1 MSIHYILNSIITHKK
16 RIIAPAITGTVFLFL
31 ILYFIYPITYKSTV
45 TILPPEQKS
54 SPGLSSLLQGAS
66 FGDMLMSTGSA
77 NAQLYGEILKSRS
90 ACEYVVKKLDLY
102 EYLDRNNLQD
112 AAEKLKSEMDIDI
125 SKEGIIKLSYRTRTP
140 LFGFFSSSSDSIK
153 KLSAHICN
161 AYAEALD
168 SINKIKLTAKS
179 RKTRIYIGEQ
189 IDITKSKLDSVET
202 ELYTFQKKHK
212 AVSMTDQLKVSI
224 EAAAKLKGELI
235 ANEINLG
242 YLSQNLNTDNTI
254 LQSIR
259 KKNAELKEQLSKLE
273 SSNNDFMIAFKDA
286 PELGVQLAG
295 IYRESKILN
304 EVYLLLQQQF
314 YKEKVQENRDIPTV
328 EVLDTAIAPTKA
340 ESPRV
345 VFATIVGG
353 IIIFLLLSLSVII
366 DYKKMNKYLNPG
378 KESSK

>member
-1 MSIHYILNSIITHKK
+1 
-16 RIIAPAITGTVFLFL
+16 
-31 ILYFIYPITYKSTV
+31 
-45 TILPPEQKS
+45 
-54 SPGLSSLLQGAS
+54 
-66 FGDMLMSTGSA
+66 
-77 NAQLYGEILKSRS
+77 
-90 ACEYVVKKLDLY
+90 VVKKLDLY